1 MVQAALVRDDGVNLT
16 HPSGG
21 LSIYVYDL
29 DTVVTNNSEVEIDH
43 GGAIGVTRYEVTT
56 VEASAEVAP
65 ASTRDSTIYKI
76 NLGTSG
82 KNETSTTG
90 LKAALADDQTLTI
103 RANSQFVFSDVN
115 NTAPSKP
122 TTAIVFDETSTITYR
137 SISYSTS
144 NPVGAALPANT
155 ALIAFD
161 DVYDYVKMTLN
172 ETEAQNNTHAGSG
185 TTMGHT
191 VGDVV
196 IAINKIPEA
205 GDITRLNNGDMT
217 FGWDGKTHKV
227 ANLSLIHI

>member
-16 HPSGG
+16 HPSGA

-90 LKAALADDQTLTI
+90 
-103 RANSQFVFSDVN
+103 
-115 NTAPSKP
+115 
-122 TTAIVFDETSTITYR
+122 
-137 SISYSTS
+137 
-144 NPVGAALPANT
+144 
-155 ALIAFD
+155 
-161 DVYDYVKMTLN
+161 
-172 ETEAQNNTHAGSG
+172 
-185 TTMGHT
+185 
-191 VGDVV
+191 
-196 IAINKIPEA
+196 
-205 GDITRLNNGDMT
+205 
-217 FGWDGKTHKV
+217 
-227 ANLSLIHI
+227 